1 VLSTRL
7 GWNRANSLR
16 RLAQLWYAPILT
28 VAIVVMMARVLVF
41 ARILSVEEFGK
52 FNIGMLSSSTFCM
65 LACVGLQMILQREW
79 PVYLVR
85 GLERHGL
92 VRAVQCNLVA
102 IACAVLGVAI
112 AGACSLRWPEGRL
125 IALGL
130 GHGLSQQMFVIANFE
145 GRSRGDPLRS
155 ANQNLLRAMI
165 LLVGGV
171 TAAVL
176 TKSAVAVIVIEA
188 CISIV
193 ISATILHRALQ
204 RGGMALNLAYKL
216 AVRQLPC
223 APWRSAGILMV
234 VSIVFFLVFN
244 LDRWVAADQL
254 GQVGFAHYAFAWIV
268 LSAAQSAQAVIN
280 AAVYPMLA
288 RRMGRSGQAA
298 ARRFCATLSISVF
311 VAGAAAIFPAWII
324 VEGLTVRWFPQY
336 SDTGALVAIFLCV
349 AVFRVSDFW
358 SSYLIIVGR
367 ERAVLFWN
375 VALTMVVALLWA
387 GWLWGRGFPPIQS
400 LDIAILAA
408 ALALCSYVGN
418 VILVWQAKVT

>member
-1 VLSTRL
+1 MLNIRL
-7 GWNRANSLR
+7 NWSRADSRR

-41 ARILSVEEFGK
+41 ARLLSIDEFGK

-79 PVYLVR
+79 PVHLVR

-92 VRAVQCNLVA
+92 VRAVQCNIVA
-102 IACAVLGVAI
+102 IGCAVVGVI
-112 AGACSLRWPEGRL
+112 AVGASSSIWPEGRL

-145 GRSRGDPLRS
+145 GRSRGDPVRS
-155 ANQNLLRAMI
+155 ANQNLARAMA
-165 LLVGGV
+165 LLLGGV
-171 TAAVL
+171 SAAVL
-176 TKSAVAVIVIEA
+176 TRSAVAIIVTEA

-193 ISATILHRALQ
+193 ISAIIFRGALS
-204 RGGMALNLAYKL
+204 RGGMKLILAYKL
-216 AVRQLPC
+216 ALRQLPR

-244 LDRWVAADQL
+244 LDRWVAADRL
-254 GQVGFAHYAFAWIV
+254 GQAGFAHYAFAWIV
-268 LSAAQSAQAVIN
+268 LSAAQSAQGVIN

-298 ARRFCATLSISVF
+298 ARRFCATLSIGVF
-311 VAGAAAIFPAWII
+311 IAGAAATFPAWII
-324 VEGLTVRWFPQY
+324 SERLIVRWFPQY
-336 SDTGALVAIFLCV
+336 SDTAVLVLIFLGI
-349 AVFRVSDFW
+349 AVLRVSDFW

-367 ERAVLFWN
+367 ERAVLLWN
-375 VALTMVVALLWA
+375 VALTTAAASLWA
-387 GWLWGRGFPPIQS
+387 VWLWGRGSPAIQS

-408 ALALCSYVGN
+408 ALALCCYVGN
-418 VILVWQAKVT
+418 VILVWRARVA